1 MKKNIVHQKTRFLQ
15 DEKQKNIQGTLKVT
29 GKHILYKVF
38 IRSEINSLVVK

>member
-29 GKHILYKVF
+29 GKHIVQSIHSIIDQF
-38 IRSEINSLVVK
+38 ISH